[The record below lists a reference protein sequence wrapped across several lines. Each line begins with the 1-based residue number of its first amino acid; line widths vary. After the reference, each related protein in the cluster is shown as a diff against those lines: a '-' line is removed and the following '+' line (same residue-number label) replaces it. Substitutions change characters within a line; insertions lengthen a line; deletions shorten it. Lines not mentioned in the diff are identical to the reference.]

1 MATHQGDVSVSF
13 CVPADPV
20 DCHHVADR
28 RQVHV
33 SAPEAA
39 RPTAVADSHMTDVVG
54 LRLPVAIA
62 RLRERGVDAV
72 VRAMHSHG
80 PVGVVI
86 EQRPGEGSAITLDV
100 VIGTPVPDVVLESEL
115 PARARIEAA
124 GLEPGR
130 RIPALRPASP
140 CSEVVIRIHP
150 RAGTL
155 VQAGSTVDDEL
166 LPGET
171 RRLSPPAG
179 YIDHDVIDALFEFRS
194 RTAEGLA

>member
-72 VRAMHSHG
+72 VRATHSHG
-80 PVGVVI
+80 PV
-86 EQRPGEGSAITLDV
+86 DV

-155 VQAGSTVDDEL
+155 VQAGSTVDYEL

-179 YIDHDVIDALFEFRS
+179 CIDHDVIDALFEFRS